1 MKKLFYIGFVAFAT
15 IACSGES
22 TTTIEDKSTEVKI
35 NEPKVEVKK
44 SSKDLIVGSWQVISI
59 KGEDQSAKKNPI
71 ILTFNADGS
80 ATSTAK
86 TGKKVTWEI
95 KDTEG
100 KQTLILSPE
109 GTAKEEVKI
118 TSIDEKKL
126 AIVDKDNDII
136 LIRK

>member
-1 MKKLFYIGFVAFAT
+1 MKKLFYIGFVAFAA
-15 IACSGES
+15 IACSAES

-44 SSKDLIVGSWQVISI
+44 STKELIVGSWQVIRI
-59 KGEDQSAKKNPI
+59 KGEDQSARENPT

-80 ATSTAK
+80 AITTALK
-86 TGKKVTWEI
+86 GKKVTWEI

-100 KQTLILSPE
+100 KQFLILSPE
-109 GTAKEEVKI
+109 GTAKEEVQI

-126 AIVDKDNDII
+126 AILDKVNDII

>member
-1 MKKLFYIGFVAFAT
+1 MKKLFYIGFVAFAA
-15 IACSGES
+15 IACSGKS

-71 ILTFNADGS
+71 ILIFNADGS

-86 TGKKVTWEI
+86 AGKKVTWEI

-100 KQTLILSPE
+100 KQFLILSPE
-109 GTAKEEVKI
+109 GTDKEEVQI

-126 AIVDKDNDII
+126 AILDKANDII
-136 LIRK
+136 LIRI